1 MKQLI
6 VIFEFKE
13 ANLAKLALFKD
24 MLRKYGS
31 YAFITNSTCII
42 WTNDTAVMV
51 RDNLKTG
58 IGYKTEI
65 PPIKNKTTIVLNFKN
80 SMKIMAKTPEP

>member
-1 MKQLI
+1 MLASNAGKTTEVVLQTI
-6 VIFEFKE
+6 AIKNIFTNGKSL
-13 ANLAKLALFKD
+13 NLVFD
-24 MLRKYGS
+24 P
-31 YAFITNSTCII
+31 N
-42 WTNDTAVMV
+42 
-51 RDNLKTG
+51 NLKTG